1 MEYLETIKKY
11 VSGKQYASSNVQ
23 SADGTIAYMTSTGV
37 SKQYPSMEV
46 YNATA
51 GKNNCKSDFIQLTP
65 NWVDL
70 GFPVGSLM
78 KSGQSCGN
86 ENTYVQATPPE
97 NQFDWNYYIQTYSD
111 VRDAGLT
118 TETAAL
124 EHWNKVGKPEGRLP
138 NATILSSMATLGKV
152 GYIDVDATMHHVPP
166 TYSGTFTSYIS
177 RSNVTGIKMEDCSRP
192 IPPVNYGEQVIL
204 SNNNSTGFMNSSS
217 QLEFGSTST
226 NLFLRP
232 PVGNDD
238 QGKPVICGDSVS
250 ITTSA
255 SSYTSDCGWWGC
267 KVGKMN
273 PDTKQFEFGPGGE
286 SVATFKILNFNGVG
300 TPIKYGDPFVIT
312 YTLTV
317 NTPDLKQDA
326 VLLPG
331 ESIKSLNGKY
341 MFIYQTDG
349 NVCMYT
355 TSGGGIWCSMAVHT
369 PGKLVMQSDGNL
381 VAYDSGGIPRW
392 ATNTN
397 GQGTGPYTLTLRND
411 RVAALIDANHTIL
424 WSTQTHEDNK
434 DQYGYTYTEIP
445 GSDSGGYDIP
455 GAAYGNSSVQDCKN
469 SCNSNPNCAGFVFN
483 NSDNMCYPKTSSMYP
498 IGPKQSYP
506 SADLYTR
513 DIASNQ
519 TTLGY
524 AYVKDGVVKFGT
536 FQEISAAGFATCIF
550 SFKPQSALSD
560 TCDVNRLKQMCN
572 ESDCTGFIHSPGTN
586 SWQMITPNSSATD
599 YTISSGLQDIYLKDT
614 KVDLGD
620 NSCQAGT
627 PQFIDPTL
635 FANYDHGEDFVAGG
649 LNQCDVNIGAPQ
661 EPDSYKQDQTKMIQ
675 SGKKMV
681 EKYKTLSVQDI
692 QKKNIATTQ
701 DMKVKTDEYKNV
713 LGQIKKI
720 MPSTTLSQQQTDMEL
735 FDKQNQSQA
744 ILWGI
749 LATVVL
755 AIILL
760 RPNQ

>member
-23 SADGTIAYMTSTGV
+23 SSDGTIAYMTSTGV

-111 VRDAGLT
+111 VRDAGIT

-152 GYIDVDATMHHVPP
+152 GYIDVDATMHYVPP

-238 QGKPVICGDSVS
+238 QGKPVKCGDYVS

-286 SVATFKILNFNGVG
+286 NASTFRIMNSSGVG
-300 TPIKYGDPFVIT
+300 TPLKYGDPFMIT
-312 YTLTV
+312 CSLTL
-317 NTPDLKQDA
+317 NKSDLKQDA

-349 NVCMYT
+349 NVCIYN

-369 PGKLVMQSDGNL
+369 PGKLIMQSDGNL

-392 ATNTN
+392 ATNTW
-397 GQGTGPYTLTLRND
+397 GQGTAPYTLTLRND
-411 RVAALIDANHTIL
+411 RVATVIDVNNTIL
-424 WSTQTHEDNK
+424 WSTQTHEDTQETYSN
-434 DQYGYTYTEIP
+434 TYTEIP
-445 GSDSGGYDIP
+445 GSDSAGYDIP
-455 GAAYGNSSVQDCKN
+455 GAAYGNAMVQDCKN
-469 SCNSNPNCAGFVFN
+469 TCNGNPDCAGFAFS
-483 NSDNMCYPKTSSMYP
+483 NSTCYPKTSAMYP
-498 IGPKQSYP
+498 IGAKQTNS
-506 SADLYTR
+506 SVDIYTR
-513 DIASNQ
+513 DISSNQ
-519 TTLGY
+519 TTLGVV
-524 AYVKDGVVKFGT
+524 YVQKSTVKIGT
-536 FQEISAAGFATCIF
+536 FQEAAKAGTNAYVF
-550 SFKPQSALSD
+550 SFKPQIPVSD
-560 TCDVNRLKQMCN
+560 TCDVAKLKQLCN
-572 ESDCTGFIHSPGTN
+572 DADCSGFVHSPATN

-599 YTISSGLQDIYLKDT
+599 YTISSNLQDIYLKDT

-620 NSCQAGT
+620 DSCQAGT

-649 LNQCDVNIGAPQ
+649 LNQCDVKIGAPQ
-661 EPDSYKQDQTKMIQ
+661 EPDSYKQDQKKMIR

-681 EKYKTLSVQDI
+681 KKYKALSVQDI
-692 QKKNIATTQ
+692 QKQNVATTQ
-701 DMKVKTDEYKNV
+701 DMKTKTDEYKTV

-720 MPSTTLSQQQTDMEL
+720 APSTTLDQQQTDMEL

-749 LATVVL
+749 LATAVL

-760 RPNQ
+760 RPK